1 MCVCVPQSSPIL
13 CYPMDCTP
21 PGSSVHGILQAR
33 ILEWVAISFSTRSSQ
48 TRDWTSVFC
57 IGWQILYHLSHQG
70 SPRETFVML
79 WAEQE
84 HFCRVFYVL
93 FWKSSWQC
101 WLKIIRKTHFPCT
114 RHLLH
119 VYVLRMSYSVLF
131 SSLILSKEP
140 TAAPFTKYTF
150 NGCWQSWINS
160 VQLLSHVRRFMTP
173 CIAARQASLSISN
186 SRSSPK
192 LMCIKSVMPSSHLIL
207 CCPLLLCPQSLPPS
221 IRVFSNEST
230 LRMRWPKYWSF
241 SFSISPSNEHP
252 GLVCFRMDWLDL
264 LADYQESSPTP
275 QFKSTNFSALSFLH
289 SPILTSMHN
298 HWKNHSLD

>member
-101 WLKIIRKTHFPCT
+101 WLKIIRKTHFPCA

-150 NGCWQSWINS
+150 NGCWWSWIETIIKTSIYLWGFPGGTSGKEHVCQCRKGNAGS
-160 VQLLSHVRRFMTP
+160 V
-173 CIAARQASLSISN
+173 SLGGEDLQEEMATHSSILAW
-186 SRSSPK
+186 RIPWTEE
-192 LMCIKSVMPSSHLIL
+192 PD
-207 CCPLLLCPQSLPPS
+207 
-221 IRVFSNEST
+221 
-230 LRMRWPKYWSF
+230 
-241 SFSISPSNEHP
+241 
-252 GLVCFRMDWLDL
+252 GL
-264 LADYQESSPTP
+264 
-275 QFKSTNFSALSFLH
+275 
-289 SPILTSMHN
+289 
-298 HWKNHSLD
+298 